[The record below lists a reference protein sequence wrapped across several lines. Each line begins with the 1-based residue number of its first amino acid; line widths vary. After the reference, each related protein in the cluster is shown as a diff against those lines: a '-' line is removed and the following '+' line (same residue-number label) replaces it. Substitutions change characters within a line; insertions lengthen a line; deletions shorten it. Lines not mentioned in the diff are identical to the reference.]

1 MIRVD
6 WIVCIIQ
13 SVAWHGS
20 THRRAIRDFG
30 RLSIFAELSH
40 VHRVVKRIKKDKG

>member
-6 WIVCIIQ
+6 WIVCIYR
-13 SVAWHGS
+13 VWHGS